1 MAVVLAAALILA
13 ATVIYTVY
21 ELRAVQLRILTGE
34 FSAAIQHDTEKIE
47 GAVCNLQTA
56 FVAICV

>member
-1 MAVVLAAALILA
+1 MAVVLVAVLILA

-34 FSAAIQHDTEKIE
+34 FSAAAQYDTGETE
-47 GAVCNLQTA
+47 GAVCDLQTA
-56 FVAICV
+56 FVAVYA